1 MQRPVPK
8 WNQLRKSD
16 QASLMRKGLNMI
28 KFDNQSMDDEL
39 RLTVLT
45 LYVKLNGL
53 QLWNIMGSIV
63 KVKPGCL
70 EFFCDVMQLRK
81 ILTSSPFFYSPSNI
95 AWLNWPSILLK
106 EYWESQE
113 KRYYGALHFKHFENW
128 PTCQVEAHIDKVG
141 WRGGPGMQ
149 PQALPVSGVHHWITK
164 DDYKKPYIVREILL
178 RQGWDPVPLLGVGVR
193 TR

>member
-1 MQRPVPK
+1 MQKPVPK

-16 QASLMRKGLNMI
+16 QTSLMQKGSNMI
-28 KFDNQSMDDEL
+28 KFDSQPMDDEL
-39 RLTVLT
+39 RLTLLT

-53 QLWNIMGSIV
+53 HLWEIVGSII
-63 KVKPGCL
+63 KVTPGRL
-70 EFFCDVMQLRK
+70 EFNCNVVNLRK
-81 ILTSSPFFYSPSNI
+81 ILASSPLFYSPSNI

-149 PQALPVSGVHHWITK
+149 PQGLLVSGVHHWITK
-164 DDYKKPYIVREILL
+164 DDYKKPYLIREILL
-178 RQGWDPVPLLGVGVR
+178 GQGWDPVPLLGVGQR
-193 TR
+193 NR